1 MKLKKTVYVI
11 EDNRTEGMLLKLS
24 LSSLEDLNIHTF
36 TKAKDLLEAI
46 NNQRPDLILVDMILP
61 DMPGYE
67 VIKNIKEFDTTIEV
81 IVVSAQ
87 RDIDLIAKV
96 QELGIFNYLVKSE
109 ACIQYL
115 KQVVENLF
123 IIIETKKK

>member
-24 LSSLEDLNIHTF
+24 LSSLEDLNILTF
-36 TKAKDLLEAI
+36 TNAKELLEAI
-46 NNQRPDLILVDMILP
+46 NNQRPDLVLVDMILP
-61 DMPGYE
+61 DMTGYD
-67 VIKNIKEFDTTIEV
+67 VIRNIKELDATIEI

-96 QELGIFNYLVKSE
+96 QELNIFNYLVKSE

-115 KQVVENLF
+115 KLVVENLF
-123 IIIETKKK
+123 IIIEAKKK

>member
-1 MKLKKTVYVI
+1 M
-11 EDNRTEGMLLKLS
+11 
-24 LSSLEDLNIHTF
+24 
-36 TKAKDLLEAI
+36 
-46 NNQRPDLILVDMILP
+46 
-61 DMPGYE
+61 
-67 VIKNIKEFDTTIEV
+67 
-81 IVVSAQ
+81 VSAQ